1 MNIPTSPMM
10 CDEDI
15 KFIENYLTSEDIFL
29 EWGSG
34 GSTMYFP
41 SKVKKYYSIEHSV
54 AWSNALYFNI
64 PPNVEYYQ
72 VSPNLPLSDP
82 FTLYDEIK
90 DYVNKVDDLNVEI
103 FNKVFIDG
111 RGRAF
116 CAVKILP
123 YLDKNSIVFIH
134 DFWSRECRGY
144 FEVFKYYDI
153 VDYTTSDEGLIALKK
168 K

>member
-1 MNIPTSPMM
+1 MNVPTVPMM

-15 KFIENYLTSEDIFL
+15 KFIESFLTSKDIFL

-34 GSTMYFP
+34 GSTMYFS
-41 SKVKKYYSIEHSV
+41 SKVKKYYSIEHDV
-54 AWSNALYFNI
+54 IWANALYFNI
-64 PPNVEYYQ
+64 PSNVEYYQ
-72 VSPNLPLSDP
+72 VFPNLPLSDP

-90 DYVNKVDDLNVEI
+90 DYVNKVDDLNVKT
-103 FNKVFIDG
+103 FNKVLIDG
-111 RGRAF
+111 RGRRF
-116 CAVKILP
+116 CAIKVLP

-134 DFWSRECRGY
+134 DFWGRECRGY

-153 VDYTTSDEGLIALKK
+153 IDYTTSNEGLIALKK